1 MSDAIHSFG
10 LLRDLQEEL
19 RNLLQENEALFAPPR
34 TLVLSENTGNIEAEV
49 QKSIGTLNTGGGIV
63 VIHNPDVAPADARK
77 PFMFGVTILIE
88 CMEKSIVN
96 RSTSGNQVWGER
108 LGEIVF
114 NVLQFYQPTSNGWTP
129 LVRTTWTKGKSE
141 SGDLVDAITFSTE
154 TVYDTT
160 TTE

>member
-19 RNLLQENEALFAPPR
+19 RNLLQEDEALFAPPR
-34 TLVLSENTGNIEAEV
+34 TLVLSENLGNIEAEV
-49 QKSIGTLNTGGGIV
+49 QKAVGALNTGGGIV
-63 VIHNPDVAPADARK
+63 VIHNPDVAPADGKK
-77 PFMFGVTILIE
+77 PWMFAVTILIE

-96 RSTSGNQVWGER
+96 RSTTGNQVWGER

-114 NVLQFYQPTSNGWTP
+114 NLLQNYQPTSNGWTP
-129 LVRTTWTKGKSE
+129 LIRTTWTTGRSE
-141 SGDLVDAITFSTE
+141 TGDLVDALTFSTE

-160 TTE
+160 TSD